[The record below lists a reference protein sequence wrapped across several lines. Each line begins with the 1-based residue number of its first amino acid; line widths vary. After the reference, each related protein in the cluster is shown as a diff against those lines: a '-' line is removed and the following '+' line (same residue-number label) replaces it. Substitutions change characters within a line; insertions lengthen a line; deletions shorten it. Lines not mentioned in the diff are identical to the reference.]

1 MRKSLSIVAV
11 AGAVLLAGNIA
22 MMPVATA
29 GDALPT
35 DKQCKKLEK
44 PDAATKGWCT
54 MINRKKGNCLACHDV
69 VTKRFPAALPA
80 AGNIG
85 PPMVSMKA
93 RFPDKAK
100 LRAQIWDPTVAN
112 PKSSM
117 LPYGRHKIISESDI
131 DNIVTFLYTL

>member
-1 MRKSLSIVAV
+1 MRKSLSIVSA

-35 DKQCKKLEK
+35 DKQCKKSK
-44 PDAATKGWCT
+44 PTDAATKGWCT
-54 MINRKKGNCLACHDV
+54 MVHRKKGNCLACHDV
-69 VTKRFPAALPA
+69 VTKRWPAALPA

-85 PPMVSMKA
+85 PPLVSMKA

-100 LRAQIWDPTVAN
+100 LRAQIWDATVVNPT
-112 PKSSM
+112 SSM
-117 LPYGRHKIISESDI
+117 IPFGRHKVISESDI
-131 DNIVTFLYTL
+131 DNIVTFLYTI